1 MVDEL
6 ENLKTLL
13 FYIYTKI
20 ERCLSIF
27 CMDSLEI
34 VVSTSQADSLLCVT
48 SKKHTGATAR
58 KASNRAGIRNE
69 SSGE

>member
-1 MVDEL
+1 
-6 ENLKTLL
+6 
-13 FYIYTKI
+13 
-20 ERCLSIF
+20 
-27 CMDSLEI
+27 MDSLEI

-48 SKKHTGATAR
+48 YKKHTGATAR